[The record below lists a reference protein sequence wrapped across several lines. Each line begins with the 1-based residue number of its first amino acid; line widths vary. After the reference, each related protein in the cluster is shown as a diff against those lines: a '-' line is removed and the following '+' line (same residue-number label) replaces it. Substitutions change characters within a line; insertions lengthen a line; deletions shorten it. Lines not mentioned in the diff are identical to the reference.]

1 MHFWLYSIAS
11 LIWSLTSS
19 NSNIFARGG
28 YFSPMIILNEKTFAA
43 KEMEDQTNVAYLPVG
58 TQSPPEKQVIGVNW
72 QHGDSNI
79 KMISHLW

>member
-1 MHFWLYSIAS
+1 M
-11 LIWSLTSS
+11 
-19 NSNIFARGG
+19 N
-28 YFSPMIILNEKTFAA
+28 ILNENTFAA